1 MFSWHTLT
9 DGNTSELCV
18 YSGWPLIFWWL
29 LAVPTAN
36 REKFTHDISTNLCFF
51 CMWNF
56 VEVEAYIE
64 VHYLCNISASQYLF
78 MHLMFVIYCRFFCYI
93 IFLLSLQHYHLDRT
107 LCLLCWPLVRL
118 AKCVIIS
125 QNSGSLLKWW
135 KGSEGEIIHSICCTH
150 LQLRQPKCM
159 DTTFLFLQLKFS

>member
-135 KGSEGEIIHSICCTH
+135 KGSEGEIIHSS
-150 LQLRQPKCM
+150 LLY
-159 DTTFLFLQLKFS
+159 TFTIKTAKMHGHNFFISPVKI

>member
-78 MHLMFVIYCRFFCYI
+78 MHLMFVIYSGFSVTLSFCLVFSTTTLI
-93 IFLLSLQHYHLDRT
+93 GHCVCCADHWSGLRNVSLYHKILDH
-107 LCLLCWPLVRL
+107 C
-118 AKCVIIS
+118 S
-125 QNSGSLLKWW
+125 N
-135 KGSEGEIIHSICCTH
+135 GEKV
-150 LQLRQPKCM
+150 QKV
-159 DTTFLFLQLKFS
+159 K